1 MEGVEFAAG
10 KAVVPDQLDDND
22 PVKPIVVDF
31 DKRMK
36 TKYGVG
42 ADQIA
47 GHAYDAIW
55 LIADA
60 LKRCQGKVTRSNFR
74 DKLENTKGFKGVM
87 GIYNYSPTDH
97 DGLVKK
103 DLVFIRI
110 EGRKFMRVKLPGF
123 E

>member
-36 TKYGVG
+36 AKYGVG
-42 ADQIA
+42 ADQIS
-47 GHAYDAIW
+47 GHAYDAVW

-60 LKRCQGKVTRSNFR
+60 LKRCQEKVTRSNFR

-110 EGRKFMRVKLPGF
+110 EGHKFVRVKLPGF